1 MFLNL
6 TRDAYQDMQFF
17 EFSCN
22 NGEVSLRY
30 EATNEARNNFI
41 FKAVYPKQNNELWST
56 CSQ

>member
-1 MFLNL
+1 
-6 TRDAYQDMQFF
+6 MQFF

-30 EATNEARNNFI
+30 VATNEARNNFI